1 MDMNRR
7 FVSLHDTTFASA
19 PACYDFAVSSLGDPE
34 CPRCGGSGWVRVP
47 DAGAGAARACDCLEA
62 QRLPRLIEAAGVPA
76 RYRDCTI
83 QGFQTATGDDRTRSR
98 LLEARAACQR
108 YVDGFLTLDGKF
120 QESGLVFVGPPGT
133 GKTHLAAAVLLELVR
148 RFRLR
153 GRFVDFS
160 SLVHRIQSTFD
171 PASPESKH
179 DVLDPVIEAPLL
191 VLDEL
196 GAQKPTPFVND
207 VLYLVL
213 NSRYTRRLP
222 TLFTTNF
229 RLDRA
234 SAAGGPE
241 HEQLASRVPPM
252 LVSRLYEMALPVVL
266 DATDF
271 RHEISMHRLKA

>member
-1 MDMNRR
+1 MRM
-7 FVSLHDTTFASA
+7 
-19 PACYDFAVSSLGDPE
+19 
-34 CPRCGGSGWVRVP
+34 P

-83 QGFQTATGDDRTRSR
+83 QGFQTATGDERTRTR

-108 YVDGFLTLDGKF
+108 YVDGFLSLDGKF
-120 QESGLVFVGPPGT
+120 QESGLIFVGPPGT
-133 GKTHLAAAVLLELVR
+133 GKTHLAAAVLLELIR

-191 VLDEL
+191 VIDEL
-196 GAQKPTPFVND
+196 GAQKPTPFVVD

-222 TLFTTNF
+222 TLFTTNY
-229 RLDRA
+229 RLERSMA
-234 SAAGGPE
+234 QGTQGTSGAQGAPGAPE
-241 HEQLASRVPPM
+241 AEMLASRVPPS

-266 DATDF
+266 DAADF
-271 RHEISMHRLKA
+271 RQEVRMHGLRV